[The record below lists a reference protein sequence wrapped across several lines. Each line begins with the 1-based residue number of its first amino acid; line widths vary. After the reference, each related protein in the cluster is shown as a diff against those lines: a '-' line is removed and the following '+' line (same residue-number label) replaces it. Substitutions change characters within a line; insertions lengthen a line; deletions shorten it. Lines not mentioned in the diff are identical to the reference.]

1 VSVAAPAAKDKIN
14 CEIIKH
20 RFATGFVVDMAA
32 GVA

>member
-1 VSVAAPAAKDKIN
+1 VSVAAPAAKDKIIN
-14 CEIIKH
+14 KIIKH